1 MNGKKLMSI
10 VGLFAVASIIVSSSA
25 IANPTLAQTT
35 KSKGGTASSSAS
47 KDYKD
52 FQKCLSN
59 AEVTKGYATK
69 QEIKACFN
77 PIYNPAGTGTTSS
90 TGTTSRTGTTSS
102 TGASTSSSGTTSGTL
117 R

>member
-1 MNGKKLMSI
+1 MSI

-25 IANPTLAQTT
+25 IANPTFAQTAT
-35 KSKGGTASSSAS
+35 SKGGTGSSSAS

-77 PIYNPAGTGTTSS
+77 PIYNPGG
-90 TGTTSRTGTTSS
+90 
-102 TGASTSSSGTTSGTL
+102 TGASISSSGTTSSGSSTSSSGATSGTL

>member
-25 IANPTLAQTT
+25 IANPTFAQTT
-35 KSKGGTASSSAS
+35 TSKGGTGSSSAS

-77 PIYNPAGTGTTSS
+77 PIYNPGGTGASTSS
-90 TGTTSRTGTTSS
+90 SGTTSS